1 MESQRKRTWW
11 RSLTWVAVGAFVV
24 LAFGAAPGCICRTR
38 GYYPG
43 RVYVRP
49 ARPVVVRPVP
59 RVAPMPMRPGPGV
72 RVGAPVA
79 RPVRR

>member
-1 MESQRKRTWW
+1 VTWGA
-11 RSLTWVAVGAFVV
+11 LVALVM
-24 LAFGAAPGCICRTR
+24 LAFSVTPGCICRSR

-43 RVYVRP
+43 RVYVGP

>member
-1 MESQRKRTWW
+1 MESRPKRTWW
-11 RSLTWVAVGAFVV
+11 RSLTWVAVGALVV
-24 LAFGAAPGCICRTR
+24 VTFGATPGCICRTR

-49 ARPVVVRPVP
+49 ARPVVVRPAP
-59 RVAPMPMRPGPGV
+59 RVVPVRPAPGV